1 LGLSTKV
8 NKLNTTGIFPGT
20 GEKNMNMKKMMM
32 IAAFG
37 LAGAS
42 ASADV
47 IIAFWDFNDGYEFD
61 NDVPQIVH
69 DASEGSGTLYQQRAD
84 TDGNGKGGNAFSQSG
99 FDGSISSIN
108 VSDGKSMAWNDVA
121 KSGDNDAEFFVVFD
135 TTGYQDIIISFDI
148 EGNEDDGISTFD
160 VKYDTNPLE
169 NVTNPGDVTGTI
181 KDFEDGNSTEILNN
195 TSAPSGI
202 NNPEAFVRYTL
213 DLSSFTAINNQST
226 VAVRFDDF
234 KENDKMSID
243 NVLVTATAIPEPST
257 FLLVGLTG
265 LAAFAGLRRRT

>member
-1 LGLSTKV
+1 
-8 NKLNTTGIFPGT
+8 
-20 GEKNMNMKKMMM
+20 MNMKKMMM

-108 VSDGKSMAWNDVA
+108 VSDGKSMAWDDVA
-121 KSGDNDAEFFVVFD
+121 KKGDNDAEFFVVFD
-135 TTGYQDIIISFDI
+135 TTGYRDISISFDI
-148 EGNEDDGISTFD
+148 EGNDGAGISTFD
-160 VKYDTNPLE
+160 AKYDTNPLVD
-169 NVTNPGDVTGTI
+169 VTDPGDVDGTI
-181 KDFEDGNSTEILNN
+181 KDFDGGESTSLFNN
-195 TSAPSGI
+195 TDAPSGI
-202 NNPEAFVRYTL
+202 NDPEAFVRYDL
-213 DLSSFTAINNQST
+213 DLSSETAINDQST

-257 FLLVGLTG
+257 FLLMGLTA